1 MNTFQHISKDG
12 FEALQHHWTHLNS
25 YQQNFLEN
33 TKKWLKGVHSPLA
46 FIMYSAFLYRMCL
59 SNLSHRID
67 GLAAYSIQIGHVIW
81 GPFR

>member
-46 FIMYSAFLYRMCL
+46 FIMYSAFL
-59 SNLSHRID
+59 
-67 GLAAYSIQIGHVIW
+67 
-81 GPFR
+81 